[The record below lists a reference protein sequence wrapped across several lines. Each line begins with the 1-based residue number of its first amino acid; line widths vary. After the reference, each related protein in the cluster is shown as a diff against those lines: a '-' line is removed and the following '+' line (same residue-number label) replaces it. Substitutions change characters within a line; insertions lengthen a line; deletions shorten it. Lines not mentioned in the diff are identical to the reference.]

1 MPLSADSL
9 TSRFWYVL
17 GEAALTAYIIRRI
30 LALFPVLFGVTVIV
44 FLLIRLIPGDP
55 AITMLGDRA
64 SVEDIERVREQLGLN
79 DPLHIQ
85 FFKYIGQ
92 LLRGDLGQS
101 IINRTDITFELAYRL
116 PATIE
121 MIAGAMI
128 IGVLVGVSVG
138 VISAV
143 RRNSWFD
150 IVGMIGA
157 LVGVSMPIFW
167 LALILIYALSVDT
180 NILPPSGRIDAQI
193 YVMRRTGFVL
203 IDTLLMGDFSA
214 FMNALWHMILPS
226 FVLST
231 VIMPGL
237 ARITR
242 ASMLEVMRQDFVR
255 TARAKGL
262 AERVVI
268 IGHALQNALLPV
280 VTVVGGWLAG
290 LLGGAILT
298 ETVFSWPGMGLWAY
312 RGIQGRDYPVVQ
324 GSVLVSATI
333 YVFVNL
339 AVDVLYAYIDPRIR
353 YD

>member
-1 MPLSADSL
+1 
-9 TSRFWYVL
+9 
-17 GEAALTAYIIRRI
+17 LTAYIIRRI
-30 LALFPVLFGVTVIV
+30 LGLFPVLFGVTVIV

-64 SVEDIERVREQLGLN
+64 SVEDVERVRELLGLN
-79 DPLHIQ
+79 DPLHVQ
-85 FFKYIGQ
+85 FLKYMGR
-92 LLRGDLGQS
+92 LLQGDLGQS

-121 MIAGAMI
+121 MITGAMI
-128 IGVLVGVSVG
+128 IGVLVGVAVG
-138 VISAV
+138 VVSAV

-150 IVGMIGA
+150 ILGMIGA

-167 LALILIYALSVDT
+167 LALILIYALSVDAK
-180 NILPPSGRIDAQI
+180 ILPPSGRIDAQI
-193 YVMRRTGFVL
+193 YVPRRSGFIL
-203 IDTLLMGDFSA
+203 LDTLLMGDLSA
-214 FMNALWHMILPS
+214 FFNALWHMIMPS

-242 ASMLEVMRQDFVR
+242 ASMLEVLRQDYVR

-262 AERVVI
+262 AEKVVVV
-268 IGHALQNALLPV
+268 GHALKNALLPV
-280 VTVVGGWLAG
+280 ITVIGGWLAG

-339 AVDVLYAYIDPRIR
+339 AVDILYAYIDPRIH
-353 YD
+353 YN

>member
-1 MPLSADSL
+1 V
-9 TSRFWYVL
+9 TR
-17 GEAALTAYIIRRI
+17 YIIRRI
-30 LALFPVLFGVTVIV
+30 LGLIPVLLGITALV
-44 FLLIRLIPGDP
+44 FFLIRMIPGDP
-55 AITMLGDRA
+55 VVVMLGDKA
-64 SVEDIERVREQLGLN
+64 SAEDVERVREQMGLN
-79 DPLHIQ
+79 EPLYIQ
-85 FFKYIGQ
+85 YFSYMKQ

-101 IINRTDITFELAYRL
+101 IINHTTIVSELRYRL

-121 MIAGAMI
+121 MILGALVF
-128 IGVLVGVSVG
+128 GVFVGISVG
-138 VISAV
+138 VISAI

-157 LVGVSMPIFW
+157 LLGVSMPIFW
-167 LALILIYALSVDT
+167 LALILIYALAV
-180 NILPPSGRIDAQI
+180 NNKILPPSARLDVQL
-193 YVMRRTGFVL
+193 YVQRRTGFML
-203 IDTLLMGDFSA
+203 IDTLLMGDVYA
-214 FMNALWHMILPS
+214 FFNAVWHMILPS

-242 ASMLEVMRQDFVR
+242 ASMLEVLRQDYVR

-262 AERVVI
+262 IEQVVVVQ
-268 IGHALQNALLPV
+268 HALKNALLPI

-298 ETVFSWPGMGLWAY
+298 ETVFSWPGMGTWTY
-312 RGIQGRDYPVVQ
+312 RAILSRDYPIVQ

-339 AVDVLYAYIDPRIR
+339 AVDILYAFIDPRIR